1 MGIRVTPVAYDSL
14 GVRSMATLVETDDLT
29 VFIDPAASLAPKRFG
44 LPPHEEEL
52 RRLDEL
58 RKKITLRAKEADVI
72 IITHYHYDHHD
83 PRGAVDLG
91 IYDGKVV
98 IIKDPKSNIN
108 VSQKIRSSRFLK
120 VLGERPKK
128 IVVGD
133 NKEFRFSNTKIVLS
147 PPVMHGHDARLGYV
161 IMVYIE
167 HGGESVLFTSDVEG
181 FLDEKSVRFASSL
194 RPDIVLADGPP
205 TYLAGYK
212 VPADI
217 VQRSLENTSRALC
230 VSEPVLALDHHLIRD
245 SGYLRYYEAL
255 LERCPRLRVTEA
267 SRLAGLDPDPLENR
281 RRELYSV
288 NR

>member
-1 MGIRVTPVAYDSL
+1 LGIRVKPVAYDSL
-14 GVRSMATLVETDDLT
+14 GVRSMATLVETDDLA

-44 LPPHEEEL
+44 LPPHENEL

-58 RKKITLRAKEADVI
+58 RKEISLGAREADVI
-72 IITHYHYDHHD
+72 VITHYHYDHHD
-83 PRGAVDLG
+83 PRGAVGLE

-98 IIKDPKSNIN
+98 IIKDPRNNIN
-108 VSQKIRSSRFLK
+108 VSQRIRSSRFLK
-120 VLGERPKK
+120 VLGERPKE

-133 NKEFRFSNTKIVLS
+133 GKEFRFGNTRIVLS

-181 FLDEKSVRFASSL
+181 FLDEASVRFASRL

-212 VPADI
+212 VPANI
-217 VQRSLENTSRALC
+217 VERSLENTSRALC
-230 VSEPVLALDHHLIRD
+230 GSEPVLALDHHLIRD
-245 SGYLRYYEAL
+245 PGYLRYYEAL

-267 SRLAGLDPDPLENR
+267 SRLAGLDPNPLESR
-281 RRELYSV
+281 RKELYGI